1 MERQTLEIGTPAT
14 SPVGIAILEELGNV
28 AQAAAT
34 SASTVEFEGSKVLDV
49 HAAGGEWVRLFR
61 CPAGYFLLAVLEEGL
76 LWAGS
81 GDDPDQVLDLLPRH
95 EVTDAV
101 RTALA

>member
-1 MERQTLEIGTPAT
+1 MERHTLDIGTPTT
-14 SPVGIAILEELGNV
+14 SPVGIAIVEELGNV
-28 AQAAAT
+28 AEAAEAGP
-34 SASTVEFEGSKVLDV
+34 STVEFEGSQVLDV
-49 HAAGGEWVRLFR
+49 HAPGGEWVRLFR
-61 CPAGYFLLAVLEEGL
+61 CPRGYFLLAVLEEGL

-101 RTALA
+101 RTAL